1 MADKE
6 QELLEQEIATMIN
19 TIPKDGYGYGQCVS
33 EQILAKLK
41 SLGYVK
47 WDREKVAQ
55 MGYEFLG
62 IGWDKLTEAS
72 KDIFRERADQL
83 HKILTGGE

>member
-6 QELLEQEIATMIN
+6 QELLEKMQIACKALSGTY
-19 TIPKDGYGYGQCVS
+19 KALD
-33 EQILAKLK
+33 
-41 SLGYVK
+41 YVK
-47 WDREKVAQ
+47 WNREKVAQ

-83 HKILTGGE
+83 HKILTGGGR